1 MPIPFL
7 VWALGSAV
15 AALIGVSA
23 VLQYWSQILDW
34 LSSFVIK
41 LKKAFA
47 AAKKFVKH
55 AAIVV
60 AAKCKEAYN
69 KIMHKLYYK
78 ENGQWIEE
86 TTTRVIP
93 ESEVP
98 PQILAKLQNSNE
110 EKDVTPEMEKELQM
124 TI

>member
-23 VLQYWSQILDW
+23 VLEYWSQILEW
-34 LSSFVIK
+34 LSTFVAK
-41 LKKAFA
+41 LKQAFA
-47 AAKKFVKH
+47 SAAKFIKH
-55 AAIVV
+55 AAIVM
-60 AAKCKEAYN
+60 AAKIKEIYT

-78 ENGQWIEE
+78 ENGQWVEE
-86 TTTRVIP
+86 TTT
-93 ESEVP
+93 
-98 PQILAKLQNSNE
+98 PQILAKLKNTGREQDITE
-110 EKDVTPEMEKELQM
+110 EIQEELQM

>member
-23 VLQYWSQILDW
+23 VLEYWSQILEW
-34 LSSFVIK
+34 LSTFVAK
-41 LKKAFA
+41 LKQAFA
-47 AAKKFVKH
+47 SAAKFIKH
-55 AAIVV
+55 AAIVM
-60 AAKCKEAYN
+60 AAKIKEIYT

-78 ENGQWIEE
+78 ENGQWVEE
-86 TTTRVIP
+86 TTTRIIS
-93 ESEVP
+93 EEEVP
-98 PQILAKLQNSNE
+98 PQILAKLKNTGREQDITE
-110 EKDVTPEMEKELQM
+110 EIQEELQM